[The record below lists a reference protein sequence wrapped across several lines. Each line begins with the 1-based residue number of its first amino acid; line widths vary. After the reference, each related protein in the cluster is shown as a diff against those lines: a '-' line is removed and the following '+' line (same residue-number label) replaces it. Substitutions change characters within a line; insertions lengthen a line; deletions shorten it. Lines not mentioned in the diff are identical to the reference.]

1 MQDFLVLNKTRAT
14 FRICNADRNSQIVL
28 CLQETTTGTQSKEV
42 QLAVMN
48 ILEEQEDLDEDEEME
63 DEQQVQYTYTI

>member
-1 MQDFLVLNKTRAT
+1 MH
-14 FRICNADRNSQIVL
+14 NADRTSQL
-28 CLQETTTGTQSKEV
+28 LFCLQETATGTQSKEV

>member
-1 MQDFLVLNKTRAT
+1 MPIV
-14 FRICNADRNSQIVL
+14 IRNSQIVL

-63 DEQQVQYTYTI
+63 DEQQVQYTYTIWETFNYQK